1 MNKFSINAKTCTM
14 KTKVSLRIKT
24 SIFYWFFFAVE
35 DLKSNIPLINPR
47 KNDHIDSKFDTQVAA
62 GSLEYWDT
70 EHQILF
76 VTTLFRDRSEMNW
89 FAVTDFQY

>member
-24 SIFYWFFFAVE
+24 TISIGFFFAVE

-47 KNDHIDSKFDTQVAA
+47 KNDHIDSKFDT
-62 GSLEYWDT
+62 
-70 EHQILF
+70 
-76 VTTLFRDRSEMNW
+76 
-89 FAVTDFQY
+89 